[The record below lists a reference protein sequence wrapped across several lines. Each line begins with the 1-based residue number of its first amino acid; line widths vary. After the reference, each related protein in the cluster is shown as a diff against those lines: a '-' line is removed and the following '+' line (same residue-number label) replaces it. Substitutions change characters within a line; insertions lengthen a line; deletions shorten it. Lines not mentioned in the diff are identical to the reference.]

1 MRISDWSSDV
11 CSSDLLAAF
20 ARTYGNGITRENVL
34 DALSAFHR
42 SLITP
47 NARFD
52 QYLRGRDNAIT
63 AAEKRG
69 YQLFKRLG
77 CVSFHQGRNVGGTL
91 FHKAGIFAEYFAS
104 PRNNRSKKRRGGKK

>member
-1 MRISDWSSDV
+1 MNTSWTEVLGKLRADSGY
-11 CSSDLLAAF
+11 LAAF
-20 ARTYGNGITRENVL
+20 ARTYDNGITRENVL

-52 QYLRGRDNAIT
+52 QYLRSRDNTIT

-69 YQLFKRLG
+69 YHLFKSLG
-77 CVSFHQGRNVGGTL
+77 CVSCHQGRNFRGNL
-91 FHKAGIFAEYFAS
+91 FQKVGIFDDSFAS
-104 PRNNRSKKRRGGKK
+104 RGHNREHDSG